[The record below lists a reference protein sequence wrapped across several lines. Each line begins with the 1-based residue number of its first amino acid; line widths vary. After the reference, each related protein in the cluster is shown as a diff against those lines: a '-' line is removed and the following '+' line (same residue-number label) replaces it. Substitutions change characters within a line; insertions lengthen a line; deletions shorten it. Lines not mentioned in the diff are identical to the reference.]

1 MAITNVIVNYRRF
14 LKRRNYSLHTVKN
27 YMNILRHFV
36 LWVNVPIEE
45 VGRNKI
51 AEYTDHLLY
60 KRLKPK
66 TINCHLACI
75 RVFYDYLHH
84 EEGMGVNNPIKRGS
98 SLRMPRPLPKHL
110 RDEEVV
116 ILFNS
121 IKKPRDQAIFRIML
135 RCGLRVD
142 EVANLY
148 ISDLDLKR
156 NKIFVRNGK
165 GRKDRVVYVSRDAY
179 EAIVN
184 YFKVRPMTK
193 TKKLFLVEKGPYL
206 GKPVSVRGIQ
216 KRIEYY
222 SRITGIDVSCHQL
235 RHTMATQML
244 NADAEVETIQDLL
257 GHNGINTT
265 ERYCSVSNL
274 KVMRDYFKAM
284 EVIMH
289 RTVSGHLDD
298 ILRVDKNKKQ
308 EDNKAV

>member
-1 MAITNVIVNYRRF
+1 MGITNVIVNYRRF
-14 LKRRNYSLHTVKN
+14 LKRRNYSPHTVKN
-27 YMNILRHFV
+27 YMNILKHFV
-36 LWVNVPIEE
+36 VWVNVPIEG
-45 VGRNKI
+45 VDRNKI

-84 EEGMGVNNPIKRGS
+84 EEGIRVSNPVKNGS
-98 SLRMPRPLPKHL
+98 SLRMPKPLPKHL

-116 ILFNS
+116 ILFDN
-121 IKKPRDQAIFRIML
+121 IKKPRDKAIFRIML

-156 NKIFVRNGK
+156 NRIFVRNGK
-165 GRKDRVVYVSRDAY
+165 GRKDRVVYVSQDAC

-184 YFKVRPMTK
+184 YLKVRPFSK
-193 TKKLFLVEKGPYL
+193 AKKLFLVEKGL
-206 GKPVSVRGIQ
+206 HFGKPISVRGIQ

-222 SRITGIDVSCHQL
+222 SRISGLDVSCHQL

-244 NADAEVETIQDLL
+244 NAEAEVTTIQDLL

-265 ERYCSVSNL
+265 ERYCTVSNL

-284 EVIMH
+284 EKVMKRSAFVKIGRSH
-289 RTVSGHLDD
+289 PG
-298 ILRVDKNKKQ
+298 
-308 EDNKAV
+308 